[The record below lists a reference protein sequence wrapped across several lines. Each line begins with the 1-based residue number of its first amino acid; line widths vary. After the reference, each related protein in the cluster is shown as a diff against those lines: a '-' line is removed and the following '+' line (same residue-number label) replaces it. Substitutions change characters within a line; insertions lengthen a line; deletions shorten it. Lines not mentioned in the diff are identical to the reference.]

1 MSAPGNGAASG
12 GPAGGGAAGGGPAGG
27 GAAGGGAAAATGT
40 HAHLDADLR
49 AVLEAWPAPTP
60 EQEQLRRDYLAH
72 LSAHADAS
80 AKAGPPA
87 HFTASCLVVDE
98 PRERVLLTLHRKVG
112 RWLQFGGHIEA
123 DDPSVAAAALR
134 EAVEESGL
142 PAGSLHLLPGPAQLD
157 RHALGSGFTR
167 CTEHLDLRWIA
178 VADPGAEPV
187 VSPESLD
194 VAWWPVDA
202 LPPDTDAS
210 IRALISALP

>member
-1 MSAPGNGAASG
+1 MSAPEIGAEDA
-12 GPAGGGAAGGGPAGG
+12 PAGA
-27 GAAGGGAAAATGT
+27 GT

-49 AVLEAWPAPTP
+49 AVLGAWQAPTP

-72 LSAHADAS
+72 LAAHADAS

-98 PRERVLLTLHRKVG
+98 PCERVLLTLHRKVG
-112 RWLQFGGHIEA
+112 RWLQLGGHIEA
-123 DDPSVAAAALR
+123 GDPSVAAAALR

-178 VADPGAEPV
+178 VADSGAEPV

-202 LPPDTDAS
+202 LPTDTEQSVRDLV
-210 IRALISALP
+210 ALARR